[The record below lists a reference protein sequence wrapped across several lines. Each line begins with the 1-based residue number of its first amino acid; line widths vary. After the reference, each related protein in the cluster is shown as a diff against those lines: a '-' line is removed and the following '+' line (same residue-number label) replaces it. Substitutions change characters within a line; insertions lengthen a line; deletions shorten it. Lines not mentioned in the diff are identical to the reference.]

1 MTDENEVSPVCCANC
16 GIELNIDEQY
26 EVECWQCRIRDRS
39 EDTSQVLTEIAMRY
53 HYAQTQ
59 SN

>member
-1 MTDENEVSPVCCANC
+1 MTAYDDGIEPVYCHTC

-26 EVECWQCRIRDRS
+26 EVECERCRYRDK
-39 EDTSQVLTEIAMRY
+39 EDMSQALTDFAMRY
-53 HYAQTQ
+53 HYGQIQ

>member
-1 MTDENEVSPVCCANC
+1 MTAYDDGIEPVYCHTC

-26 EVECWQCRIRDRS
+26 EVECERCRYPAE
-39 EDTSQVLTEIAMRY
+39 EDMSQAATDFAMRY
-53 HYAQTQ
+53 HYGQIQ